1 MSGFSTQWLD
11 LREDADRRARDAGL
25 EARLAE
31 RFATRDDLRIV
42 DLGCGTGAN
51 ARALAPHLPGGQ
63 AWRFVDHDVDLLAAA
78 QARMAAWAR
87 ADADRRPLDIT
98 YQMADLGGD
107 LRAVVRPGDDLV
119 TAAAFF
125 DLVSPEWIARFA
137 ATVAEAGAAFYTVLI
152 YDGEEIWMPAHPADA
167 AVLAAFR
174 QHQRRDKG
182 FGPAAGPE
190 AADLLIR
197 AFADA
202 GYQVHVAASPW
213 RLERDPTGVKRGS
226 EELRE
231 KAGIWSGRSD
241 SIRSATSPDAPD
253 RALIAALAEGTA
265 KAARE
270 TGLVDAQTAQSWR
283 IARQEANAA
292 IIGHVDLLAL
302 PPG

>member
-1 MSGFSTQWLD
+1 MSGFSTHWLD
-11 LREDADRRARDAGL
+11 LREDADRRARSAGL
-25 EARLAE
+25 EARLAAH
-31 RFATRDDLRIV
+31 FAGRQQLDIV

-51 ARALAPHLPGGQ
+51 ARALAPSLPGAQ
-63 AWRFVDHDVDLLAAA
+63 AWRFVDHDADLLAAA

-87 ADADRRPLDIT
+87 ADACSRPLDIN
-98 YQMADLGGD
+98 YQMAELGGD

-137 ATVAEAGAAFYTVLI
+137 AAVAGAGAAFHTALI
-152 YDGEEIWMPAHPADA
+152 YDGEETWLPAHPADE

-197 AFADA
+197 AFAEA
-202 GYQVHVAASPW
+202 GYEVHAAASPW
-213 RLERDPTGVKRGS
+213 RL
-226 EELRE
+226 
-231 KAGIWSGRSD
+231 
-241 SIRSATSPDAPD
+241 DACD
-253 RALIAALAEGTA
+253 AMLIRALADGTA
-265 KAARE
+265 RAARD
-270 TGLVDAQTAQSWR
+270 TRCVDAETAHAWR
-283 IARQEANAA
+283 AARAAAHSA

-302 PPG
+302 PPD

>member
-1 MSGFSTQWLD
+1 MSGFSTEWLD
-11 LREDADRRARDAGL
+11 LRETADRRTRDAGL

-31 RFATRDDLRIV
+31 HFAGHDDLRIV

-63 AWRFVDHDVDLLAAA
+63 SWRFVDHDVDLLAAA
-78 QARMAAWAR
+78 QARMAAWAG
-87 ADADRRPLDIT
+87 AGADRRPLDIT
-98 YQMADLGGD
+98 YQIADLGGD

-125 DLVSPEWIARFA
+125 DLVSPEWIARFVTA
-137 ATVAEAGAAFYTVLI
+137 VVEAGAAFYTVLI

-167 AVLAAFR
+167 AVLEAFR
-174 QHQRRDKG
+174 QHQRGDKG

-197 AFADA
+197 AFAEA
-202 GYQVHVAASPW
+202 GYQVHAAASPW
-213 RLERDPTGVKRGS
+213 RLG
-226 EELRE
+226 
-231 KAGIWSGRSD
+231 
-241 SIRSATSPDAPD
+241 APD

-270 TGLVDAQTAQSWR
+270 TGLVDVQTAQSWR
-283 IARQEANAA
+283 IARQEADAA

-302 PPG
+302 PQD